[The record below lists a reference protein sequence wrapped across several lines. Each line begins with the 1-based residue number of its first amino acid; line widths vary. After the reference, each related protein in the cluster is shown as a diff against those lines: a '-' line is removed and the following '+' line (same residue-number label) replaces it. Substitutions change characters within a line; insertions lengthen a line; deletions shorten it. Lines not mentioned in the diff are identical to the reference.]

1 MYIKE
6 KKELKDF
13 NGGEVARRI
22 INGEIIYTT
31 DSDRG
36 IGKTTMI
43 LKIADILQKPI
54 LTTSRTIK
62 KMYEENAR
70 AMGLTVTVVYIE
82 SGSTPPV
89 GLVYNDFLIDDLSVS
104 EVPNLKKYD
113 NKVSG
118 FAYEGSLLLVGGRI
132 NEKNK
137 KV

>member
-1 MYIKE
+1 MYVKE

-31 DSDRG
+31 DSDRC

-62 KMYEENAR
+62 KMYEEKAR

-82 SGSTPPV
+82 SGSTPV

-118 FAYEGSLLLVGGRI
+118 FVSERALSSIR
-132 NEKNK
+132 EK
-137 KV
+137 

>member
-6 KKELKDF
+6 RKELKDF
-13 NGGEVARRI
+13 NSGEVARRI

-62 KMYEENAR
+62 KMYEEKVM
-70 AMGLTVTVVYIE
+70 AMGLTVTIVYIE
-82 SGSTPPV
+82 SGSTPI

-113 NKVSG
+113 NKISG
-118 FAYEGSLLLVGGRI
+118 FVSDRALLSIG
-132 NEKNK
+132 EK
-137 KV
+137 

>member
-13 NGGEVARRI
+13 NSGEVARRI

-62 KMYEENAR
+62 KMYEEKVMT
-70 AMGLTVTVVYIE
+70 MGLTVTIVYIE
-82 SGSTPPV
+82 SGSTPV
-89 GLVYNDFLIDDLSVS
+89 GLEYNDFLIDDLSVS
-104 EVPNLKKYD
+104 EIPNLKNMIIK
-113 NKVSG
+113 
-118 FAYEGSLLLVGGRI
+118 FLVLFQI
-132 NEKNK
+132 EPYYQSVKNK
-137 KV
+137 

>member
-62 KMYEENAR
+62 KMYEEKAR

-82 SGSTPPV
+82 SGSTPV

-113 NKVSG
+113 NKISG
-118 FAYEGSLLLVGGRI
+118 FVSDRALLSIG
-132 NEKNK
+132 EK
-137 KV
+137 

>member
-13 NGGEVARRI
+13 NSGEVARRI

-62 KMYEENAR
+62 KMYEEEAR
-70 AMGLTVTVVYIE
+70 AMGLTVTIVYIE
-82 SGSTPPV
+82 SGSTPI
-89 GLVYNDFLIDDLSVS
+89 GLVYNDFLVDDLSVS
-104 EVPNLKKYD
+104 EIPNLKKYD

-118 FAYEGSLLLVGGRI
+118 FVYEGSLLLVGG
-132 NEKNK
+132 K
-137 KV
+137 

>member
-1 MYIKE
+1 MYVKE

-13 NGGEVARRI
+13 NGGEVARRV

-62 KMYEENAR
+62 KMYEEEAR

-82 SGSTPPV
+82 SGSTPV

-113 NKVSG
+113 NKISG
-118 FAYEGSLLLVGGRI
+118 FVSDRALLSIG
-132 NEKNK
+132 EK
-137 KV
+137 

>member
-1 MYIKE
+1 MYVKE

-62 KMYEENAR
+62 KMYEEKAR
-70 AMGLTVTVVYIE
+70 AMGLIVTVVYIE
-82 SGSTPPV
+82 SGSTPV

-118 FAYEGSLLLVGGRI
+118 FAYEGSLLLVGG
-132 NEKNK
+132 K
-137 KV
+137 

>member
-1 MYIKE
+1 MNMYVKE

-62 KMYEENAR
+62 KMYEEKAR

-82 SGSTPPV
+82 SGSTPV

-118 FAYEGSLLLVGGRI
+118 FVFERALSSIR
-132 NEKNK
+132 EK
-137 KV
+137 

>member
-1 MYIKE
+1 MYVKE

-22 INGEIIYTT
+22 INGELIYTT

-36 IGKTTMI
+36 VGKTTMI

-54 LTTSRTIK
+54 LTTSRTLK
-62 KMYEENAR
+62 RMYEGKAR
-70 AMGLTVTVVYIE
+70 EMGLTVTVVYIE
-82 SGSTPPV
+82 SGSTPV

-118 FAYEGSLLLVGGRI
+118 FAYEGSLLLVGG
-132 NEKNK
+132 K
-137 KV
+137 